1 MHDLKCVKI
10 ANQLVSTQGKIH
22 EYLYEM
28 RSFSAL
34 LNQSNCHFRF
44 SFYLL
49 GCQWGL
55 LISEYGPNFFKISK
69 GIDLLRRVI
78 SLKVICE
85 KKQTFF
91 LTKSFTKITF
101 DNEWAYI

>member
-1 MHDLKCVKI
+1 MHDLKCVEI

-34 LNQSNCHFRF
+34 YTHSNCNFRF
-44 SFYLL
+44 SLHLL

-55 LISEYGPNFFKISK
+55 PISEYGPYF
-69 GIDLLRRVI
+69 LR
-78 SLKVICE
+78 LAKE
-85 KKQTFF
+85 
-91 LTKSFTKITF
+91 LTC
-101 DNEWAYI
+101 